1 MVRFLG
7 GVWSWLWPVVVA
19 LSSFAFVGCASTLGA
34 VSDLATGVG
43 LPGVPPDAV
52 AAASDL
58 DGALIRWGDL
68 LVGAVVGVLGERA
81 RSFVRGKKL

>member
-1 MVRFLG
+1 VA
-7 GVWSWLWPVVVA
+7 WPLVVG
-19 LSSFAFVGCASTLGA
+19 LSSLFLVGCASTLGA
-34 VSDLATGVG
+34 VSDIATGVG
-43 LPGVPPDAV
+43 LPGVPADAV

-81 RSFVRGKKL
+81 RSFVKGNKR